1 MPSHTDL
8 AGALRASRERYRAV
22 VDAALDCVVAM
33 DRRGIVVDWNPAAER
48 TFGYAAEEALGR
60 EMAELIV
67 PPHLRDAHRA
77 GLARSLAG
85 GAPVVLERRI
95 EITAMRRDGEEFP
108 CELTITRIAEPGEP
122 LFVGYVRD
130 ITARRRAD
138 AELRASRARIVDAA
152 DAAPR
157 APGARPARR
166 RAAAPRRPGAHA
178 AAGAAEG
185 GSGSRADAR
194 AARRGDRRSRRRHR
208 RAARAGARDPPG
220 RPDRG
225 RAGAGARRAR
235 GPRPG
240 PRRPRGRPGRAAARR
255 GRGDRVLRRRR
266 GPDQRRPLRR
276 CAPRGRHARRSPTAG
291 SPSRCATTA
300 AAAPTRG
307 PAAACAG
314 SPTASPRS
322 TAASAFVSPPG
333 GGTTCGRSCHARRD
347 RRGLRPAAAG
357 RGAPARGRGLRGRRR
372 GGRRRGP
379 AAQGARAP
387 ARRGRGRHPDAAV
400 PRWTRA
406 CRRRGSSA
414 PSCPASAS

>member
-1 MPSHTDL
+1 M
-8 AGALRASRERYRAV
+8 
-22 VDAALDCVVAM
+22 DAALDCVVAM

-152 DAAPR
+152 DAAR
-157 APGARPARR
+157 ARLERDLHDGAQQRLVGLALTLRLARR
-166 RAAAPRRPGAHA
+166 K
-178 AAGAAEG
+178 AGLDPALTLELLDEAIADLAG
-185 GSGSRADAR
+185 G
-194 AARRGDRRSRRRHR
+194 HR
-208 RAARAGARDPPG
+208 RAARAGARHPPR

-225 RAGAGARRAR
+225 RAGAGARRAG

-240 PRRPRGRPGRAAARR
+240 PRRAGGRAGAAGCPPRS
-255 GRGDRVLRRRR
+255 
-266 GPDQRRPLRR
+266 RRP
-276 CAPRGRHARRSPTAG
+276 PT
-291 SPSRCATTA
+291 SS
-300 AAAPTRG
+300 
-307 PAAACAG
+307 
-314 SPTASPRS
+314 SPR
-322 TAASAFVSPPG
+322 P
-333 GGTTCGRSCHARRD
+333 
-347 RRGLRPAAAG
+347 
-357 RGAPARGRGLRGRRR
+357 
-372 GGRRRGP
+372 
-379 AAQGARAP
+379 
-387 ARRGRGRHPDAAV
+387 
-400 PRWTRA
+400 
-406 CRRRGSSA
+406 
-414 PSCPASAS
+414 